1 MGALTTPFRDTGSG
15 SLTIG
20 ATGTLPFSSGLD
32 SSGSTWLIDVASS
45 SNYDVVDVTGNLNI
59 TGATLSV
66 TGASGNQGTLVIATY
81 SGTLSGTFDSNNL
94 PADWSIDYNYQGLN
108 QIALIP
114 HPSSRSPAP

>member
-1 MGALTTPFRDTGSG
+1 M
-15 SLTIG
+15 
-20 ATGTLPFSSGLD
+20 
-32 SSGSTWLIDVASS
+32 
-45 SNYDVVDVTGNLNI
+45 TGNLNI

-66 TGASGNQGTLVIATY
+66 TGASGNQGTLVIANY

-114 HPSSRSPAP
+114 EPSTVIPLVAILSPWILRRRGRR